1 MKKLI
6 LTASIL
12 FATTASIS
20 HAAKTDD
27 VKSKVLQNYPAT
39 TVSQV
44 NETPLKNIYEVVMGK
59 NVAYTDEEARYFIF
73 GNLFD
78 MKTQTDLTTTPSNKI
93 EIGFP
98 SKERLKDAVK
108 TVKGNGKRKLAV
120 FSDPDCPY
128 CQQLEHNLQ
137 SITDVT
143 IYTFLFPLESLH
155 PRAKGTAISIWC
167 AKDQSKAYH
176 EYMLENKQP
185 QVKNCENPIDRNVQ
199 FGGSMGIQ
207 GTPSVIFEDGS
218 LIPGAISAPELE
230 RQLQDAYNKVNGG
243 AGK

>member
-1 MKKLI
+1 MNKLS
-6 LTASIL
+6 LTAGIL
-12 FATTASIS
+12 FTLTTSFTNAATT
-20 HAAKTDD
+20 DE
-27 VKSKVLQNYPAT
+27 VKAKVLQNYPAT

-44 NETPLKNIYEVVMGK
+44 NETPLKNLYEVIMGK
-59 NVAYTDEEARYFIF
+59 NVAYTDEEARYFVF

-78 MKTQTDLTTTPSNKI
+78 MKTQTDLTTTPTNKI
-93 EIGFP
+93 EMGFP
-98 SKERLKDAVK
+98 SKERLKDAIK

-128 CQQLEHNLQ
+128 CQQLERNLQ
-137 SITDVT
+137 SISNVT

-167 AKDQSKAYH
+167 NKDASKAYH

-185 QVKNCENPIDRNVQ
+185 QVKTCTNPIERNIQ
-199 FGGSMGIQ
+199 FAGSMGIQ

-218 LIPGAISAPELE
+218 LIPGAISSPELE
-230 RQLQDAYNKVNGG
+230 RQLEDAYRKTNGELT
-243 AGK
+243 K

>member
-1 MKKLI
+1 MKKSIL
-6 LTASIL
+6 LTAL
-12 FATTASIS
+12 LLAFTTQMTLAATTEE
-20 HAAKTDD
+20 
-27 VKSKVLQNYPAT
+27 VKSKVLNNYPAT
-39 TVSQV
+39 TVTQV
-44 NETPLKNIYEVVMGK
+44 NETPIKNIFEVVMGK

-78 MKTQTDLTTTPSNKI
+78 MKTQTDLTTTPSNKL

-128 CQQLEHNLQ
+128 CQQLERNLQ

-167 AKDQSKAYH
+167 AKDQSKAYS
-176 EYMLENKQP
+176 EYMLDNKQP
-185 QVKNCENPIDRNVQ
+185 QVKSCANPIDRNVQ

-230 RQLQDAYNKVNGG
+230 RQLEEAYKKANGG
-243 AGK
+243 KGK

>member
-1 MKKLI
+1 MNKLNLSIGI
-6 LTASIL
+6 LLAI
-12 FATTASIS
+12 ATSLT
-20 HAAKTDD
+20 HATKTDD
-27 VKSKVLQNYPAT
+27 VKAKVLQNYPAT

-176 EYMLENKQP
+176 EYMLNNKQP
-185 QVKNCENPIDRNVQ
+185 QVKSCENPIDRNIQ

-230 RQLQDAYNKVNGG
+230 RQLQEANKKVNGG
-243 AGK
+243 IGK